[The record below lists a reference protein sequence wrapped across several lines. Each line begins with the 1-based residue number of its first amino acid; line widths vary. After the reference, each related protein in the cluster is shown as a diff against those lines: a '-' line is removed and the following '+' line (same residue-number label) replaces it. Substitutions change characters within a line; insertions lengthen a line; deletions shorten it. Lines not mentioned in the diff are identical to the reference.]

1 MPKYAASVDVNQ
13 TAIVRGLRA
22 AGCTVWIT
30 SALGKGAGDIVAG
43 FRGRNYIMEIKR
55 PELRGKKRELTP
67 LEQEWISEWRGQ
79 VDVVHDLD
87 EALRV
92 VGLL

>member
-1 MPKYAASVDVNQ
+1 MNQ

-22 AGCTVWIT
+22 AGCTVQIL
-30 SALGKGAGDIVAG
+30 SPVGKGCPDLLIG
-43 FRGRNYIMEIKR
+43 FKGHNYVVEVKR